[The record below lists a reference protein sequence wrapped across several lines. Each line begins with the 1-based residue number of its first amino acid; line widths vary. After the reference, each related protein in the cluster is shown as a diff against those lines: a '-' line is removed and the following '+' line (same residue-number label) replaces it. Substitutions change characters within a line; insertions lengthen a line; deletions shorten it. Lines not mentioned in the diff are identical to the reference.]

1 MKETAIKKGITGF
14 GDISTLTIDDVKTVL
29 KNIRYPYIYSNIRR
43 PQANNNYFC
52 IEIENKINKSKF
64 NLLINSAYYIIAG
77 VTIESE
83 WLNLHFID
91 LPNDFTE
98 QIKNDNIIILD
109 KNKLETKVPNSEL
122 EILDKQEIKQVEY
135 WLSETYGEIIF
146 NGYD

>member
-1 MKETAIKKGITGF
+1 
-14 GDISTLTIDDVKTVL
+14 
-29 KNIRYPYIYSNIRR
+29 
-43 PQANNNYFC
+43 
-52 IEIENKINKSKF
+52 
-64 NLLINSAYYIIAG
+64 LLINSAYYIIAG

-83 WLNLHFID
+83 WLNLYFID

-109 KNKLETKVPNSEL
+109 KNKLETKVSNSEL

>member
-1 MKETAIKKGITGF
+1 M
-14 GDISTLTIDDVKTVL
+14 
-29 KNIRYPYIYSNIRR
+29 
-43 PQANNNYFC
+43 
-52 IEIENKINKSKF
+52 
-64 NLLINSAYYIIAG
+64 LINSAYYIIAG

-83 WLNLHFID
+83 WLNLYFID

-109 KNKLETKVPNSEL
+109 KNKLETKVSNSEL